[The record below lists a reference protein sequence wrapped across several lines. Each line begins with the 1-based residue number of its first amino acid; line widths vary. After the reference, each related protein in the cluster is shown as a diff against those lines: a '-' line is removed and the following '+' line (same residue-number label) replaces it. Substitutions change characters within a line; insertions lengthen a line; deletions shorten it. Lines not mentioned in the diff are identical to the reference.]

1 VLFFREAAPRV
12 KSPGGARNMKLRED
26 IPPPEFMDSPAAT
39 PDFSSRRLAGGGIAF
54 CVLLVVFWL
63 IARYFRVSQFAERP
77 LSTFLSFALLFAP
90 YWLFG
95 FGLAGWL
102 RRVLPGAAARVAASA
117 LLTLPYFVLAIPRGD
132 FRWPVAGVLIALAM
146 LSATALQTSQKPG
159 TFADLIVLATAGLV
173 IDLGLLNT
181 AGPLAR
187 HGMIW
192 PAGLGGFP
200 KMMMANVALYCYLVI
215 KPIEGIG
222 YDLVPRVSDV
232 KTGLREFLFYAP
244 IVIPLGLLL
253 HFVHFHPGWPR
264 PWLAPIPAAWIFTFI
279 FVALP
284 EELFFRGLV
293 QNLLERR
300 LGRYAAL
307 ALASVL
313 FGLSHFNK
321 GAHFN
326 WRYVLLATIA
336 GLFYGRA
343 WREKRRLFASSVT
356 HASVDTVWS
365 LWFR

>member
-1 VLFFREAAPRV
+1 
-12 KSPGGARNMKLRED
+12 
-26 IPPPEFMDSPAAT
+26 MDSPAAAQK
-39 PDFSSRRLAGGGIAF
+39 FSSRKLALGGVAY
-54 CVLLVVFWL
+54 CVLLIVFWF
-63 IARYFRVSQFAERP
+63 IARLSHVRQLEEHPV
-77 LSTFLSFALLFAP
+77 STFVSFALLFAP

-95 FGLAGWL
+95 FGAAGWL
-102 RRVLPGAAARVAASA
+102 RAVLRRPVARVAAAA
-117 LLTLPYFVLAIPRGD
+117 LLALPYFVLSIPGGE
-132 FRWPVAGVLIALAM
+132 FHWQVAGVLIGIAV
-146 LSATALQTSQKPG
+146 LSAAALQKWQKPG
-159 TFADLIVLATAGLV
+159 TWADLAVLATAGLV

-181 AGPLAR
+181 AGPLTTK
-187 HGMIW
+187 GMIW

-200 KMMMANVALYCYLVI
+200 KMMMADVALYCYLVV
-215 KPIEGIG
+215 KPIDGIG

-244 IVIPLGLLL
+244 CVIPLGLLL
-253 HFVHFHPGWPR
+253 GFLRFHHEMPR
-264 PWLAPIPAAWIFTFI
+264 PFMVPAGWIFTFI

-300 LGRYAAL
+300 VARNVAL
-307 ALASVL
+307 LVASIL

-321 GAHFN
+321 HAGGRFLLHFAGHTMLFN

-343 WREKRRLFASSVT
+343 WREKRRLFASSIT